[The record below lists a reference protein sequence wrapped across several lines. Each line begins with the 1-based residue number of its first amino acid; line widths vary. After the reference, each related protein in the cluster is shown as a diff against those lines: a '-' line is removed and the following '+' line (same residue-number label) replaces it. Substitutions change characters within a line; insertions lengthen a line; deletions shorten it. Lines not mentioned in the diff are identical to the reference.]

1 METINLI
8 LNRSFKMAK
17 KLATECQRRVREL
30 PRIVLIPVPQE
41 LYESDSRKED
51 VRQILAR
58 MFVLSRKRGRR
69 RKGDS
74 NEVVAA

>member
-1 METINLI
+1 
-8 LNRSFKMAK
+8 MAK